1 MYKPDRYRDSVS
13 WQSYRAVPSL
23 TSVEQRN
30 PEETRPT
37 AKALPRYVIYAC
49 NIMIMVTGTASL
61 AMGAWLRT
69 DSRFSDFLSQRYR
82 NVVEEAFWQAP
93 TLYVFSYILIIVG
106 MCMVVV
112 GMVGCCGAS
121 TDSRILLFIY
131 AVAVCI
137 LMLCTISS
145 EIYLIFRK
153 YGIDVEV
160 SDALTYMVQNYYQGA
175 GIVQESL
182 DRLQQAF
189 RCCGNAG
196 CSDFRFLH
204 QDVPR
209 SCDIRCDGCH
219 YRIMAAL
226 RIGFSIAFVIF
237 AIVIIAE
244 LVAVSSALI
253 LVIRSRSSARVWL
266 PKMKCH
272 RNHCGN
278 KYYSYAPD
286 QYLDLNSLRSDDC
299 PVPGCHHSDQL
310 TSHQKY

>member
-1 MYKPDRYRDSVS
+1 MYKPDQYRDSIS

-23 TSVEQRN
+23 CSVEQRSWEKTE
-30 PEETRPT
+30 PIS
-37 AKALPRYVIYAC
+37 KAWLRYTIYTC
-49 NIMIMVTGTASL
+49 NIVIVVAGTASL

-69 DSRFSDFLSQRYR
+69 DSRFRDFLSQRYR

-93 TLYVFSYILIIVG
+93 TLYVFSYILIVIG
-106 MCMVVV
+106 MCMVLISV
-112 GMVGCCGAS
+112 VGCCAAS
-121 TDSRILLFIY
+121 TDSRILLLIY

-145 EIYLIFRK
+145 KTYLIFKK
-153 YGIDVEV
+153 YSIDVEV

-204 QDVPR
+204 QDTPR

-219 YRIMAAL
+219 YRIMVAL
-226 RIGFSIAFVIF
+226 RMGFSIAFVIF
-237 AIVIIAE
+237 AIVVVAE
-244 LVAVSSALI
+244 LIASISAMILI
-253 LVIRSRSSARVWL
+253 MKPRNSTGVWL
-266 PKMKCH
+266 DKMGSRRSH
-272 RNHCGN
+272 YGN
-278 KYYSYAPD
+278 KYYWRGSD
-286 QYLDLNSLRSDDC
+286 QYVDLNSLRSEDC
-299 PVPGCHHSDQL
+299 PVPDHHHSE
-310 TSHQKY
+310 HIAPYQKY